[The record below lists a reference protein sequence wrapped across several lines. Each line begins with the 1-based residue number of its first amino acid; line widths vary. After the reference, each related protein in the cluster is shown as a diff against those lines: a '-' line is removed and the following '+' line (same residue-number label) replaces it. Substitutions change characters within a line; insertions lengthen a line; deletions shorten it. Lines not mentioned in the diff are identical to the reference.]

1 MSSRAADRDARE
13 AVRSHRPDRG
23 FALVE
28 AMVALIVAGLFL
40 AALGRVFASAW
51 SVTPRPQETLASVAL
66 ARAVVAGAGANFTG
80 SGEAGAYRFRRGTG
94 PIEFIERPSGLAPA
108 PPAPTQKPQ
117 SNAPPAQNSAILR
130 GLTPPP
136 SAPAS
141 PSPDTLQ
148 ANPILAGLTPL
159 GQDPAHASTLRL
171 RPLRLRRLTVVVE
184 TPSRRRLLWQAIG
197 ADDAGR

>member
-1 MSSRAADRDARE
+1 MSSTADDRVDRE
-13 AVRSHRPDRG
+13 ALRSNRSDAG

-28 AMVALIVAGLFL
+28 AMVALIIAGLFL

-51 SVTPRPQETLASVAL
+51 SVTPRPQETLTSVAL
-66 ARAVVAGAGANFTG
+66 ARAVVAGAGMSFTG
-80 SGEAGAYRFRRGTG
+80 SGEAGTYRFRRSTG
-94 PIEFIERPSGLAPA
+94 PIGFIERPSGLAPA
-108 PPAPTQKPQ
+108 PPAPTVQQTSP
-117 SNAPPAQNSAILR
+117 PPAQNSAILR

-159 GQDPAHASTLRL
+159 GKDPAHASTLPL

-184 TPSRRRLLWQAIG
+184 TPSRRRLVWQAIG

>member
-1 MSSRAADRDARE
+1 MSSMAADRIDRE
-13 AVRSHRPDRG
+13 GIRSDRSDTG

-28 AMVALIVAGLFL
+28 AMVALIIAGLFL

-51 SVTPRPQETLASVAL
+51 SITPRPQETLTSVVL
-66 ARAVVAGAGANFTG
+66 ARAVVAGSGAAFTG
-80 SGEAGAYRFRRGTG
+80 SGEAGTYRFRRSTG
-94 PIEFIERPSGLAPA
+94 PIEFIGRPSGLAPA
-108 PPAPTQKPQ
+108 PPAPTPAPQ
-117 SNAPPAQNSAILR
+117 SSAPPAQNSAILR

-136 SAPAS
+136 SAPSS

-159 GQDPAHASTLRL
+159 GQDPAHASTLPL
-171 RPLRLRRLTVVVE
+171 RPLRLRRLTVVIE
-184 TPSRRRLLWQAIG
+184 TPSRRRLVWQAIG